1 MNVFYLSNK
10 KIFVIMKIFYVDFDL
25 VIIVIFKIFCIL
37 FSDMINMFI
46 CIMFIFLYVN
56 MFFIFIFLWK
66 IKVKFGIV

>member
-1 MNVFYLSNK
+1 MSDFYLSNK

-37 FSDMINMFI
+37 FSDMINLFI
-46 CIMFIFLYVN
+46 CIMFVFLYVN

>member
-25 VIIVIFKIFCIL
+25 VKIVIFKIFCIL
-37 FSDMINMFI
+37 FSDMINLFI
-46 CIMFIFLYVN
+46 CIMFVFLYVN